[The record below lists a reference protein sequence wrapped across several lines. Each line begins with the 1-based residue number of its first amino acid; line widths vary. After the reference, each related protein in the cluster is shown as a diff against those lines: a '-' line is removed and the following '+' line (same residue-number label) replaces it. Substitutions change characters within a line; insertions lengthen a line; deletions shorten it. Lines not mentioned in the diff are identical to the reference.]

1 VLILIDVAR
10 ALFAAKMRAFF
21 DEEPADGRLLDLEM
35 LRGDTI
41 EEGSDKNTPVVQP
54 SRGDFING
62 RDRRKR
68 TSSGAKA

>member
-1 VLILIDVAR
+1 
-10 ALFAAKMRAFF
+10 MRAFF

-54 SRGDFING
+54 SRGHFI
-62 RDRRKR
+62 
-68 TSSGAKA
+68 